1 MQRKNLASKIVSIL
15 LSAAMI
21 VSTPMTTLAT
31 DGDVQVAEQ
40 AEVQIASDVVDDTDA
55 DVALAESDADTAF
68 SGDIAEEDV
77 TEEHILDEDITID
90 GEEDASVD
98 SADESGE
105 MILGDEEESEVPMTL
120 SDDEIA
126 LAIDG
131 EGDTTAAANAKVT
144 LTVSNQGVLASA
156 KDGSVMVHKEVTV
169 SDINQDGYLTYDEAL
184 VAAHKAYNSADGYAT
199 EAYTDATY
207 GDGIKVTKFWGVDT
221 EATGFYLNGTW
232 LLSNVGDTTQ
242 STVKDGD
249 ALYAWVYK
257 DGTYYSDQY
266 AVFDAD
272 TKETTTGEDIT
283 LTLTAG
289 GTAAVGVSVGTWNAG
304 AFSQLEG
311 KTTDD
316 NGQVTLSFS
325 EAGTYLITANGTVR
339 RMITTNWTTGDAE
352 EMDCLITAP
361 VCVVTVTEGPSVVAK
376 GTCGATDTDNVT
388 WKLTEDG
395 VLTISGM
402 GAMADYKSKTA
413 SWYENRDQVKS
424 IAVEAG
430 VTYLYKARFTPL
442 YVYRLQRYQDR
453 SHPSNGTYVWGMEN
467 GVKSYRICSEITES
481 YMHEMRI

>member
-40 AEVQIASDVVDDTDA
+40 AEVQIASDIVDDTDA

-77 TEEHILDEDITID
+77 TEENILDEDITID

-98 SADESGE
+98 SEDESGE
-105 MILGDEEESEVPMTL
+105 MILGEEEESEVPMTL

-131 EGDTTAAANAKVT
+131 EGDTTAAADAKVT

-156 KDGSVMVHKEVTV
+156 NDGSVMVHKEVTV

-184 VAAHKAYNSADGYAT
+184 VAAHKAYNSEDGYAT
-199 EAYTDATY
+199 KESQY
-207 GDGIKVTKFWGVDT
+207 DGKTTTVVTKLWGVESPT
-221 EATGFYLNGTW
+221 YFYLNGTW
-232 LLSNVGDTTQ
+232 LPSNVGDTEK

-283 LTLTAG
+283 LTLTRN
-289 GTAAVGVSVGTWNAG
+289 TREV
-304 AFSQLEG
+304 
-311 KTTDD
+311 
-316 NGQVTLSFS
+316 
-325 EAGTYLITANGTVR
+325 
-339 RMITTNWTTGDAE
+339 
-352 EMDCLITAP
+352 
-361 VCVVTVTEGPSVVAK
+361 
-376 GTCGATDTDNVT
+376 
-388 WKLTEDG
+388 
-395 VLTISGM
+395 
-402 GAMADYKSKTA
+402 
-413 SWYENRDQVKS
+413 
-424 IAVEAG
+424 
-430 VTYLYKARFTPL
+430 
-442 YVYRLQRYQDR
+442 
-453 SHPSNGTYVWGMEN
+453 H
-467 GVKSYRICSEITES
+467 
-481 YMHEMRI
+481 